1 MLGNKALEV
10 SKEVLKEMSPNI
22 IKTGWPTIDLFR
34 KEFKFLY
41 EKKVR
46 EIRGRY
52 GDFILFSSAFGFNSK
67 KIINDFYEIKKN
79 LLGIVLKMI

>member
-34 KEFKFLY
+34 KEFKFFY
-41 EKKVR
+41 TKKKVR

-67 KIINDFYEIKKN
+67 K
-79 LLGIVLKMI
+79 